1 MHRSTPCPNA
11 KHGEEWG
18 DPTGCDNGDNCQ
30 YCHTR
35 TEQQFHPE
43 IYKSTKCHDMQTNS
57 YCPRGSFCAFAHGD
71 FEVVRDNGHPYQVLL
86 FNVIRKMEWN
96 WSRFLWKRRLVPIWQ
111 TSYRMRFH
119 YQTVLVTARM
129 NQVTTVSAIA
139 PMDHPTVHLL
149 ELV

>member
-1 MHRSTPCPNA
+1 MHALSIIIAVIVEEVLKNSNIGEINFYLNFVRNKFYFKYRSTPCPNA

-18 DPTGCDNGDNCQ
+18 DPTGCESGDPCQ

-71 FEVVRDNGHPYQVLL
+71 FEVARDGAHQYQQ
-86 FNVIRKMEWN
+86 VIK
-96 WSRFLWKRRLVPIWQ
+96 KK
-111 TSYRMRFH
+111 
-119 YQTVLVTARM
+119 
-129 NQVTTVSAIA
+129 
-139 PMDHPTVHLL
+139 
-149 ELV
+149 

>member
-1 MHRSTPCPNA
+1 MLRYFCLLFYLIRSTPCPNA

-18 DPTGCDNGDNCQ
+18 DPTGCENGDACQ

-71 FEVVRDNGHPYQVLL
+71 FEVARENGQFQVCFVVSIL
-86 FNVIRKMEWN
+86 FIQG
-96 WSRFLWKRRLVPIWQ
+96 KRMFF
-111 TSYRMRFH
+111 SFYRMVEPTWLNFYRAH
-119 YQTVLVTARM
+119 CQHPLVVVSTRTKAR
-129 NQVTTVSAIA
+129 
-139 PMDHPTVHLL
+139 
-149 ELV
+149 